1 MYPQIIQNFLTCKI
15 KSTREAI
22 KITKIFVV
30 NDFPFLE
37 KGCTSLKKKKKKK
50 KKKINM
56 AVNLGC
62 YIE

>member
-15 KSTREAI
+15 KSTREAS

-50 KKKINM
+50 KINM